1 MKRSTLLLIVLTV
14 LFGAYAAAQQV
25 ATAEFQGVDTT
36 LPHTPG
42 VSGWLSDGSI
52 GEATFVVLASDAS
65 GKPVAGAPVVW
76 TVMNSADDVAY
87 VVATSAE
94 SSMTASAYKGRA
106 LVIDGGVTDAS
117 GRAFIVLD
125 SLTAGDAKAG
135 ATVGESQAVTYEGKD
150 AVRVV
155 WF

>member
-14 LFGAYAAAQQV
+14 LFGAYAAAQNV
-25 ATAEFQGVDTT
+25 ASAEFQGVDTT

-42 VSGWLSDGSI
+42 VSGWLSDGSV

-65 GKPVAGAPVVW
+65 GNPVAGVPVVW
-76 TVMNSADDVAY
+76 TVLNSADDVAY
-87 VVATSAE
+87 VVSTSAE
-94 SSMTASAYKGRA
+94 ESMTASAYKGKA
-106 LVIDGGVTDAS
+106 LVIDGGVTGED
-117 GRAFIVLD
+117 GLAFIVLD

-135 ATVGESQAVTYEGKD
+135 ATVGESNAVTYDGKD
-150 AVRVV
+150 TVRVV